1 MWKMNVRE
9 INNYTCCVTGKK
21 SNIVV
26 HHCRSFNLLF
36 QETIDNLGFEIK
48 DKFSEYNDEELEL
61 FVENNSLLLKKN
73 DNSDEIAQNCANW
86 VDQHQRQII
95 SVSMV
100 NNTTICVFKT
110 DNGELKSA
118 SATYNHS
125 DKFDINVAICYCAKK
140 VGFEVEGI

>member
-1 MWKMNVRE
+1 MKSMGIVRRLDDLGRIAIPKE
-9 INNYTCCVTGKK
+9 IRK
-21 SNIVV
+21 S
-26 HHCRSFNLLF
+26 L
-36 QETIDNLGFEIK
+36 
-48 DKFSEYNDEELEL
+48 KFMEGDALEL
-61 FVENNSLLLKKN
+61 CVENNSLILKKY

-86 VDQHQRQII
+86 VNQHQRQII

-110 DNGELKSA
+110 DNGELKPA
-118 SATYNHS
+118 SAIHNHF

>member
-1 MWKMNVRE
+1 MKSTGIVRRLDDLGRIVIPKE
-9 INNYTCCVTGKK
+9 IRN
-21 SNIVV
+21 S
-26 HHCRSFNLLF
+26 L
-36 QETIDNLGFEIK
+36 
-48 DKFSEYNDEELEL
+48 KFMEDDALEL
-61 FVENNSLLLKKN
+61 FVENHSLILKKY
-73 DNSDEIAQNCANW
+73 DNNDEIAQNCADWIN
-86 VDQHQRQII
+86 QHQGQII

-118 SATYNHS
+118 SAIHNHF

>member
-1 MWKMNVRE
+1 MKSTGIVRRLDDLGRIVIPKE
-9 INNYTCCVTGKK
+9 IRK
-21 SNIVV
+21 S
-26 HHCRSFNLLF
+26 L
-36 QETIDNLGFEIK
+36 
-48 DKFSEYNDEELEL
+48 KFMEGDALEL
-61 FVENNSLLLKKN
+61 FVENNSLILKKY

-86 VDQHQRQII
+86 IDQHQRQII
-95 SVSMV
+95 SVSVV

-118 SATYNHS
+118 SAIYNHF

>member
-1 MWKMNVRE
+1 MKSTGIVRRLDDLGRIVIPKE
-9 INNYTCCVTGKK
+9 IRK
-21 SNIVV
+21 S
-26 HHCRSFNLLF
+26 L
-36 QETIDNLGFEIK
+36 
-48 DKFSEYNDEELEL
+48 KFMEGDALEL
-61 FVENNSLLLKKN
+61 FVKNNSLILKKY

-110 DNGELKSA
+110 DNGEFKSA
-118 SATYNHS
+118 SAIHNHF

-140 VGFEVEGI
+140 VGFEIEGI

>member
-9 INNYTCCVTGKK
+9 INNYTCCVTGRK

-61 FVENNSLLLKKN
+61 FVENFLDLQEYYGEYVCITEDIHKLFHKYYGYG
-73 DNSDEIAQNCANW
+73 DNTMSQWIEFVDNYNNGVYKEI
-86 VDQHQRQII
+86 
-95 SVSMV
+95 
-100 NNTTICVFKT
+100 T
-110 DNGELKSA
+110 
-118 SATYNHS
+118 
-125 DKFDINVAICYCAKK
+125 
-140 VGFEVEGI
+140 